1 MTTKTL
7 FISFKDST
15 NEIELD
21 TSKITSYNLLF
32 EKIKSL
38 FNLKEGD
45 YDIYIEPSKT
55 YLKNDNY
62 KEEIFYN
69 LNNIQGLLLCEN
81 EPLESKID
89 SILQTIGDNIPENK
103 IEDSDEFLDNFDKS
117 NLISESVL
125 LNPNQMKKPIPQ
137 KKQSKEK
144 SKENKKKS
152 KIFVKDQCVI
162 CKNNLEDIKF
172 ICTICDNYI
181 LCDKCELN
189 HPHPIIK
196 YKNLLFSKDIKSII
210 TYQDCKNKDLKG
222 KQNFLQKII
231 GNNLNKVQII
241 PGLINNQ
248 FNMRPNQKRIFQLK
262 IINQSDVNIL
272 ANQLFLIF
280 KNYDNLTINY
290 KNNIGNIESKKSF
303 LINIELISSKEIKK
317 YEISV
322 EIFSEDF
329 KFQSETLKINVIVDN
344 DLEDN
349 KLNQR
354 LKDYPDLFLIPIEQ
368 KRRIISIYDDQLSI
382 KPPNEIYSILL
393 KHKWNIEAALDD
405 LTSK

>member
-1 MTTKTL
+1 
-7 FISFKDST
+7 
-15 NEIELD
+15 
-21 TSKITSYNLLF
+21 
-32 EKIKSL
+32 
-38 FNLKEGD
+38 
-45 YDIYIEPSKT
+45 
-55 YLKNDNY
+55 
-62 KEEIFYN
+62 
-69 LNNIQGLLLCEN
+69 
-81 EPLESKID
+81 
-89 SILQTIGDNIPENK
+89 
-103 IEDSDEFLDNFDKS
+103 
-117 NLISESVL
+117 
-125 LNPNQMKKPIPQ
+125 
-137 KKQSKEK
+137 
-144 SKENKKKS
+144 
-152 KIFVKDQCVI
+152 
-162 CKNNLEDIKF
+162 
-172 ICTICDNYI
+172 
-181 LCDKCELN
+181 
-189 HPHPIIK
+189 
-196 YKNLLFSKDIKSII
+196 
-210 TYQDCKNKDLKG
+210 
-222 KQNFLQKII
+222 
-231 GNNLNKVQII
+231 
-241 PGLINNQ
+241 
-248 FNMRPNQKRIFQLK
+248 MRPNQKRIFQLK

-349 KLNQR
+349 KLNER